1 MQSTASPGAAFLPAH
16 LSFECKA
23 HAACLEDCVALQH
36 VQQKVVLL
44 RAWLEGAPA
53 RQHVVK
59 HVLRIQGCLRE
70 QPGWCVGGMVFV

>member
-1 MQSTASPGAAFLPAH
+1 
-16 LSFECKA
+16 
-23 HAACLEDCVALQH
+23 
-36 VQQKVVLL
+36 VLL